1 MKYFCG
7 TVLILAAEVL
17 QRHHAVADE
26 NDGRYTVERS
36 LDDELALLLADN
48 AEFLASLNDDTY
60 RDDYSI
66 ELVSDKFILHIAL
79 YTLILLNV
87 ISLNAQ
93 IDDSLDEYLY
103 EDEYDNDRRAVN
115 ETVDDYEDGDIL
127 DYYELPLQRATTTDN
142 ERHLAADCNSD
153 EQYFKLVLKTDNYG
167 FEESWTLMK
176 REEDNGAWVMFATGP
191 EEDAIYKDNKT
202 YTGGESTTSIR
213 LIFLFTMCV
222 CVHSNLTIQC
232 SLPCHNL

>member
-1 MKYFCG
+1 MKNFCG

-48 AEFLASLNDDTY
+48 AEFLASLNDDKY

-103 EDEYDNDRRAVN
+103 DKDDNDNDRRAVN

-127 DYYELPLQRATTTDN
+127 TTTDN
-142 ERHLAADCNSD
+142 ERHLAADCNFD

-176 REEDNGAWVMFATGP
+176 REEDNGAWVLFAKGP

-213 LIFLFTMCV
+213 LIFLFTVCV
-222 CVHSNLTIQC
+222 CVCVCVII
-232 SLPCHNL
+232 PI